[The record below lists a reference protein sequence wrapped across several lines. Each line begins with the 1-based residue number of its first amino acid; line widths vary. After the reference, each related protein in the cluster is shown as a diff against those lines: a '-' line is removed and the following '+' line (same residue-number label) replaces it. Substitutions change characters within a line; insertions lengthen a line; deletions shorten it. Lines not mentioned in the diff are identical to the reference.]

1 MSGSKKVGSAGR
13 FGVRYGRK
21 LRKKINDVEKKQ
33 KIKHE
38 CLKCHKKVV
47 KRLAVGIW
55 QCGNCSNK
63 FAGKAYYPGEK

>member
-21 LRKKINDVEKKQ
+21 LRKKIFEVEKKQ
-33 KIKHE
+33 KKKHE
-38 CLKCHKKVV
+38 CPKCHKLTV

-55 QCGNCSNK
+55 HCKKCSNK
-63 FAGKAYYPGEK
+63 FAGKAYYPGE